1 MRQIQLRDEKNS
13 EYLQLSEVAGGYID
27 ITPISEDDIDIRQ
40 NLVEFIDKQDRIT
53 LGMLFDFLDLSSVF
67 RREDL
72 ISTIKEMEDSPL

>member
-1 MRQIQLRDEKNS
+1 VWQIQLRGEESS
-13 EYLQLSEVAGGYID
+13 EYLQLSEMAGGYID
-27 ITPISEDDIDIRQ
+27 ITPISEEDIDIRQ
-40 NLVEFIDKQDRIT
+40 SLIEFIDKHDRIT